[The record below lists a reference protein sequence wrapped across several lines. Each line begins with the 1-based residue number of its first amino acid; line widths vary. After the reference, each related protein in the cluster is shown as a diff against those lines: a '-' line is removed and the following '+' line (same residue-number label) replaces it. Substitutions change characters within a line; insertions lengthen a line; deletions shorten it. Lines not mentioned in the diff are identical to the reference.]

1 MKNLYLLLL
10 SIGLFSNAIAQ
21 TTIKG
26 TVVSKSDGLPIPGAT
41 VLSMDD
47 TQNGV
52 VTDFDGN
59 FSLVVNQASGKIS
72 ISFIGYAKIELSYTG
87 DQTFQIEMEDDLTSL
102 DEVVIIGYGSAK
114 KGDIV
119 TAVSTV
125 DNIETLSSR
134 PVSSLNEFLQ
144 GNVPGLTVTQQ
155 GGSPASSGKIVIR
168 GIGSLNN
175 QDVLTVVDGV
185 IYNGPQ
191 ISPNDIAS
199 VSVLKD
205 AAAAAI
211 YGAQAAAGVIVIETK
226 KGKIGKPV
234 ISIDTFA
241 GIKQVSNLPTPLNAR
256 QQADVYNLA
265 VFNAG
270 SSTFQSAHDGYQN
283 PWGQVTRTNFIEEVF
298 RNAQTN
304 NVNVNISGASETVNY
319 SASVGYFKQEGVL
332 LGTDSERYTLR
343 VRSDYKLT
351 DKLTIGQ
358 NVNVGISEAVGAN
371 TRSGYSGVLANAMY
385 MPSAAPVYDE
395 FGEFHGV
402 APYDLSQF
410 AGAYGD
416 VYNPVALLLRPII
429 TSPTF
434 SVNANL
440 FLEYDIIDDLTY
452 RSSFAYNT
460 SQDNY
465 KRFDPKRPELG
476 RTNLTNSLLQSTTSR
491 YNWIWDNQ
499 ISYDK
504 SFGDHKINATAI
516 YSAQFH
522 ELESSSVYGEGFS
535 SEAAANQYIGNAST
549 FNRPPTSNVSERAL
563 LSMIARATYDY
574 KGKYFVTGSIRR
586 DESSRL
592 HPDNQVDY
600 FSAVS
605 AGWRISNE
613 DFFNVK
619 GIDDLK
625 FRASWGEIGNIGS
638 IGVYSF
644 DVPLGTQISQ
654 IGENGR
660 QNDKGVFA
668 ERNSNPNLLWERIQS
683 TNIGIDLD
691 MFDYKLGITADYYIK
706 ETEGMVFT
714 GSDEKHS
721 GLNPAQENAGLV
733 ENKGI
738 EIAVN
743 YRDKIGDLNYTIR
756 ANASKIKNEL
766 KNLDGYGAGGDVIIE
781 DENLRAALQPFR
793 TQVGRELFTN
803 FLVPQL
809 GIFQNQAEID
819 AHSLNGNL
827 IQPNAVPGDFK
838 FADTNGDGKIDADD
852 REYMGSYQPDYT
864 YSFGASLDYKGFD
877 LNFSF
882 YGVTGVSVFNGYKYL
897 TLNAASNG
905 FNLDNRVL
913 NAWTPSNTNTDIPRI
928 STKDNNNNFGTTSD
942 WYLEDA
948 SFSRLRNIAIGYTL
962 PESAIKGANLRL
974 FLSAENLFTITNYSG
989 LDPEVGGKGMDAG
1002 QYPVS
1007 KTFSLGLSLKL

>member
-1 MKNLYLLLL
+1 MACQYQVQP
-10 SIGLFSNAIAQ
+10 LFQNNDTS
-21 TTIKG
+21 KG
-26 TVVSKSDGLPIPGAT
+26 TA
-41 VLSMDD
+41 
-47 TQNGV
+47 
-52 VTDFDGN
+52 TDFDGN
-59 FSLVVNQASGKIS
+59 FSLQVNQDQGTITVSSLGFSGV
-72 ISFIGYAKIELSYTG
+72 ELTYSG
-87 DQTFQIEMEDDLTSL
+87 DQTFQVILEDGATTL
-102 DEVVIIGYGSAK
+102 DEVVLIGYGSAK

-134 PVSSLNEFLQ
+134 PVASLNDFLQ

-234 ISIDTFA
+234 ISIDTYT

-256 QQADVYNLA
+256 QQADTYNLA

-270 SSTFQSAHDGYQN
+270 SSSFQSAHDGAQN
-283 PWGQVTRTNFIEEVF
+283 PWGQVTRTNWVEEVF
-298 RNAQTN
+298 RSAQTN
-304 NVNVNISGASETVNY
+304 NVNVNISGASETANY

-351 DKLTIGQ
+351 DKLTIGE
-358 NVNVGISEAVGAN
+358 NVNIGISEAVGAN
-371 TRSGYSGVLANAMY
+371 TSSGYSGILANAMY

-402 APYDLSQF
+402 APYDLANF

-416 VYNPVALLLRPII
+416 VYNPVALLLRPAI
-429 TSPTF
+429 TSPTT

-440 FLEYDIIDDLTY
+440 FLEYDIIDGLTY

-460 SQDNY
+460 SQNNF
-465 KRFDPKRPELG
+465 KRFLPIRPELG
-476 RTNLTNSLLQSTTSR
+476 RTNLTNSLWQRTTFSS
-491 YNWIWDNQ
+491 NWIWDNQ

-522 ELESSSVYGEGFS
+522 ELESYSVYGEGFS
-535 SEAAANQYIGNAST
+535 SESPSNQYIGNAST
-549 FNRPPTSNVSERAL
+549 FDPPESSVSERAL

-644 DVPLGTQISQ
+644 DVPLGTQFSQ
-654 IGENGR
+654 IGENGF

-668 ERNSNPNLLWERIQS
+668 ERNSNPGLKWERIQS

-706 ETEGMVFT
+706 ETEGMVFR
-714 GSDEKHS
+714 GSDETHS

-743 YRDKIGDLNYTIR
+743 YKDKIGDLNYTIR
-756 ANASKIKNEL
+756 ANASKIKNKL
-766 KNLDGYGAGGDVIIE
+766 KNLDGYGAGGDVILE
-781 DENLRAALQPFR
+781 DDNVRDVLRPFR

-803 FLVPQL
+803 FLVPHL
-809 GIFQNQAEID
+809 GVFQNQAEID

-852 REYMGSYQPDYT
+852 RAYMGSYQPDFT

-882 YGVTGVSVFNGYKYL
+882 YGVSGVSVFNGYKYL
-897 TLNAASNG
+897 TLNASLNG

-913 NAWTPSNTNTDIPRI
+913 NAWTPTNTDTDIPRI
-928 STKDNNNNFGTTSD
+928 ATKDNNSNFGTTSD

-948 SFSRLRNIAIGYTL
+948 SFLRLRNITLGYTI

-989 LDPEVGGKGMDAG
+989 LDPEVGGKGLDTG

-1007 KTFSLGLSLKL
+1007 KTFSVGLSLKL

>member
-1 MKNLYLLLL
+1 MKKKYLFLLL
-10 SIGLFSNAIAQ
+10 SIGLFSSAIAQ
-21 TTIKG
+21 TTLKG
-26 TVVSKSDGLPIPGAT
+26 TVVSKTDGLPIIGAT
-41 VLSMDD
+41 IISMDN

-59 FSLVVNQASGKIS
+59 FSLVVNQTSGTIS
-72 ISFIGYAKIELSYTG
+72 ISFIGYTKIELSYSG
-87 DQTFQIEMEDDLTSL
+87 NETFQVEMEEDITSL
-102 DEVVIIGYGSAK
+102 DEVVLIGYGSAK

-134 PVSSLNEFLQ
+134 PVASLNDFLQ

-168 GIGSLNN
+168 GVGSLNN

-234 ISIDTFA
+234 ISIDTYT

-256 QQADVYNLA
+256 QQADTYNLA

-270 SSTFQSAHDGYQN
+270 SSSFQSAHDGAQN
-283 PWGQVTRTNFIEEVF
+283 PWGQVTRTNWVEEVF
-298 RNAQTN
+298 RSAQTN
-304 NVNVNISGASETVNY
+304 NVNVNISGASETANY

-351 DKLTIGQ
+351 DKLTIGE
-358 NVNVGISEAVGAN
+358 NVNIGISEAVGAN
-371 TRSGYSGVLANAMY
+371 TSSGYSGILANAMY

-402 APYDLSQF
+402 APYDLANF

-416 VYNPVALLLRPII
+416 VYNPVALLLRPAI
-429 TSPTF
+429 TSPTT

-440 FLEYDIIDDLTY
+440 FLEYDIIDGLTY

-460 SQDNY
+460 SQNNF
-465 KRFDPKRPELG
+465 KRFLPIRPELG
-476 RTNLTNSLLQSTTSR
+476 RTNLTNSLWQRTTFSS
-491 YNWIWDNQ
+491 NWIWDNQ

-522 ELESSSVYGEGFS
+522 ELESYSVYGEGFS
-535 SEAAANQYIGNAST
+535 SESPSNQYIGNSST
-549 FNRPPTSNVSERAL
+549 FDPPESSVSERAL

-644 DVPLGTQISQ
+644 DVPLGTQFSQ
-654 IGENGR
+654 IGENGF

-668 ERNSNPNLLWERIQS
+668 ERNSNPGLKWERIQS

-691 MFDYKLGITADYYIK
+691 MFNYKLGITADYYIK
-706 ETEGMVFT
+706 ETEGMVFR
-714 GSDEKHS
+714 GSDESHS

-743 YRDKIGDLNYTIR
+743 YKDKIGDLNYTIR
-756 ANASKIKNEL
+756 ANASKIKNKL
-766 KNLDGYGAGGDVIIE
+766 KNLDGYGAGGDVILE
-781 DENLRAALQPFR
+781 DDNVRDVLRPFR

-803 FLVPQL
+803 FLVPHL
-809 GIFQNQAEID
+809 GVFQNQAEID

-852 REYMGSYQPDYT
+852 RAYMGSYQPDFT

-882 YGVTGVSVFNGYKYL
+882 YGVSGVSVFNGYKYL
-897 TLNAASNG
+897 TLNASLNG

-913 NAWTPSNTNTDIPRI
+913 IAWTPTNTDTDIPRI
-928 STKDNNNNFGTTSD
+928 ATKDNNSNFGTTSD

-948 SFSRLRNIAIGYTL
+948 SFLRLRNITLGYTI

-989 LDPEVGGKGMDAG
+989 LDPEVGGKGLDTG

-1007 KTFSLGLSLKL
+1007 KTFSVGLSLKL

>member
-1 MKNLYLLLL
+1 MKKKYLFLLL
-10 SIGLFSNAIAQ
+10 SIGLFSSAIAQ
-21 TTIKG
+21 TTLKG
-26 TVVSKSDGLPIPGAT
+26 TVVSKTDGLPIIGAT
-41 VLSMDD
+41 IISMDN

-59 FSLVVNQASGKIS
+59 FSLVVNQTSGTIS
-72 ISFIGYAKIELSYTG
+72 ISFIGYTKIELSYSG
-87 DQTFQIEMEDDLTSL
+87 NETFQVEMEEDITSL
-102 DEVVIIGYGSAK
+102 DEVVLIGYGSAK

-134 PVSSLNEFLQ
+134 PVASLNDFLQ

-168 GIGSLNN
+168 GVGSLNN

-234 ISIDTFA
+234 ISIDTYT

-256 QQADVYNLA
+256 QQADTYNLA

-270 SSTFQSAHDGYQN
+270 SSSFQSAHDGAQN
-283 PWGQVTRTNFIEEVF
+283 PWGQVTRTNWVEEVF
-298 RNAQTN
+298 RSAQTN
-304 NVNVNISGASETVNY
+304 NVNVNISGASETANY

-351 DKLTIGQ
+351 DKLTIGE
-358 NVNVGISEAVGAN
+358 NVNIGISEAVGAN
-371 TRSGYSGVLANAMY
+371 TSSGYSGILANAMY

-402 APYDLSQF
+402 APYDLANF

-416 VYNPVALLLRPII
+416 VYNPVALLLRPAI
-429 TSPTF
+429 TSPTT

-440 FLEYDIIDDLTY
+440 FLEYDIIDGLTY

-460 SQDNY
+460 SQNNF
-465 KRFDPKRPELG
+465 KRFLPIRPELG
-476 RTNLTNSLLQSTTSR
+476 RTNLTNSLWQRTTFSS
-491 YNWIWDNQ
+491 NWIWDNQ

-522 ELESSSVYGEGFS
+522 ELESYSVYGEGFS
-535 SEAAANQYIGNAST
+535 SESPSNQYIGNAST
-549 FNRPPTSNVSERAL
+549 FDPPESSVSERAL

-644 DVPLGTQISQ
+644 DVPLGTQFSQ
-654 IGENGR
+654 IGENGF

-668 ERNSNPNLLWERIQS
+668 ERNSNPGLKWERIQS

-706 ETEGMVFT
+706 ETEGMVFR
-714 GSDEKHS
+714 GSDETHS

-743 YRDKIGDLNYTIR
+743 YKDKIGDLNYTIR
-756 ANASKIKNEL
+756 ANASKIKNKL
-766 KNLDGYGAGGDVIIE
+766 KNLDGYGAGGDVILE
-781 DENLRAALQPFR
+781 DDNVRDVLRPFR

-803 FLVPQL
+803 FLVPHL
-809 GIFQNQAEID
+809 GVFQNQAEID

-852 REYMGSYQPDYT
+852 RAYMGSYQPDFT

-877 LNFSF
+877 LNFNF
-882 YGVTGVSVFNGYKYL
+882 YGVSGSSVFNGYKYL
-897 TLNAASNG
+897 TLNASLNG

-913 NAWTPSNTNTDIPRI
+913 NAWTPTNTDTDIPRI
-928 STKDNNNNFGTTSD
+928 ATKDNNSNFGTTSD

-948 SFSRLRNIAIGYTL
+948 SFLRLRNITLGYTI

-989 LDPEVGGKGMDAG
+989 LDPEVGGKGLDTG

-1007 KTFSLGLSLKL
+1007 KTFSVGLSLKL

>member
-1 MKNLYLLLL
+1 MKKKYLFLLL
-10 SIGLFSNAIAQ
+10 SIGLFSSAIAQ
-21 TTIKG
+21 TTLKG
-26 TVVSKSDGLPIPGAT
+26 TVVSKTDGLPIIGAT
-41 VLSMDD
+41 IISMDN

-59 FSLVVNQASGKIS
+59 FSLVVNQTSGTIS
-72 ISFIGYAKIELSYTG
+72 ISFIGYTKIELSYSG
-87 DQTFQIEMEDDLTSL
+87 NETFQVEMEEDITSL
-102 DEVVIIGYGSAK
+102 DEVVLIGYGSAK

-134 PVSSLNEFLQ
+134 PVASLNDFLQ

-234 ISIDTFA
+234 ISIDTYT

-256 QQADVYNLA
+256 QQADTYNLA

-270 SSTFQSAHDGYQN
+270 SSSFQSAHDGAQN
-283 PWGQVTRTNFIEEVF
+283 PWGQVTRTNWVEEVF
-298 RNAQTN
+298 RSAQTN
-304 NVNVNISGASETVNY
+304 NVNVNISGASETANY

-351 DKLTIGQ
+351 DKLTIGE
-358 NVNVGISEAVGAN
+358 NVNIGISEAVGAN
-371 TRSGYSGVLANAMY
+371 TSSGYSGILANAMY

-402 APYDLSQF
+402 APYDLANF

-416 VYNPVALLLRPII
+416 VYNPVALLLRPAI
-429 TSPTF
+429 TSPTT

-440 FLEYDIIDDLTY
+440 FLEYDIIDGLTY

-460 SQDNY
+460 SQNNF
-465 KRFDPKRPELG
+465 KRFLPIRPELG
-476 RTNLTNSLLQSTTSR
+476 RTNLTNSLWQRTTFSS
-491 YNWIWDNQ
+491 NWIWDNQ

-522 ELESSSVYGEGFS
+522 ELESYSVYGEGFS
-535 SEAAANQYIGNAST
+535 SESPSNQYIGNAST
-549 FNRPPTSNVSERAL
+549 FDPPESSVSERAL

-644 DVPLGTQISQ
+644 DVPLGTQFSQ
-654 IGENGR
+654 IGENGF

-668 ERNSNPNLLWERIQS
+668 ERNSNPGLKWERIQS

-691 MFDYKLGITADYYIK
+691 MFNYKLGITADYYIK
-706 ETEGMVFT
+706 ETEGMVFR
-714 GSDEKHS
+714 GSDESHS

-743 YRDKIGDLNYTIR
+743 YKDKIGDLNYTIR
-756 ANASKIKNEL
+756 ANASKIKNKL
-766 KNLDGYGAGGDVIIE
+766 KNLDGYGAGGDVILE
-781 DENLRAALQPFR
+781 DDNVRDVLRPFR

-803 FLVPQL
+803 FLVPHL

-852 REYMGSYQPDYT
+852 RAYMGSYQPDFT

-882 YGVTGVSVFNGYKYL
+882 YGVSGVSVFNGYKYL
-897 TLNAASNG
+897 TLNASLNG

-913 NAWTPSNTNTDIPRI
+913 NAWTPTNTDTDIPRI
-928 STKDNNNNFGTTSD
+928 ATKDNNSNFGTTSD

-948 SFSRLRNIAIGYTL
+948 SFLRLRNITLGYTI

-989 LDPEVGGKGMDAG
+989 LDPEVGGKGLDTG

-1007 KTFSLGLSLKL
+1007 KTFSVGLSLKL

>member
-1 MKNLYLLLL
+1 MKKNYLFLLL
-10 SIGLFSNAIAQ
+10 SIGLFSSAIAQ
-21 TTIKG
+21 TTLKG
-26 TVVSKSDGLPIPGAT
+26 TVVSKTDGLPIIGAT

-87 DQTFQIEMEDDLTSL
+87 DQTFQVEMEDDLTSL
-102 DEVVIIGYGSAK
+102 DEVVLIGYGSAK

-134 PVSSLNEFLQ
+134 PVASLNEFLQ

-185 IYNGPQ
+185 IYDGPQ

-234 ISIDTFA
+234 ISIDTYT

-256 QQADVYNLA
+256 QQADTYNLA

-270 SSTFQSAHDGYQN
+270 SSSFQSAHDGTQN
-283 PWGQVTRTNFIEEVF
+283 PWGQVTRTNWVEEVF
-298 RNAQTN
+298 RSAQTN
-304 NVNVNISGASETVNY
+304 NVNVNISGASETANY
-319 SASVGYFKQEGVL
+319 SASVGYFKQEGVI

-351 DKLTIGQ
+351 DKLTIGE
-358 NVNVGISEAVGAN
+358 NVNIGISEAVGAN
-371 TRSGYSGVLANAMY
+371 TSSGYSGILANAMY

-402 APYDLSQF
+402 APYDLANF

-416 VYNPVALLLRPII
+416 VYNPVALLLRPAI
-429 TSPTF
+429 TSPTT

-440 FLEYDIIDDLTY
+440 FLEYDIIDGLTY

-460 SQDNY
+460 SQNNF
-465 KRFDPKRPELG
+465 KRFLPIRPELG
-476 RTNLTNSLLQSTTSR
+476 RTNLTNSLWQSTTFSS
-491 YNWIWDNQ
+491 NWIWDNQ

-522 ELESSSVYGEGFS
+522 ELESYSVYGEGFS
-535 SEAAANQYIGNAST
+535 SESPSNQYIGNAST
-549 FNRPPTSNVSERAL
+549 FDPPESSVSERAL

-644 DVPLGTQISQ
+644 DVPLGTQYSQ
-654 IGENGR
+654 IGENGF

-668 ERNSNPNLLWERIQS
+668 ERNSNPGLKWERIQS

-706 ETEGMVFT
+706 ETEGMVFR

-743 YRDKIGDLNYTIR
+743 YKDKIGDLNYTIR
-756 ANASKIKNEL
+756 ANASKIKNKL
-766 KNLDGYGAGGDVIIE
+766 KNLDGYGAGGDVILE
-781 DENLRAALQPFR
+781 DDNVRDVLRPFR

-803 FLVPQL
+803 FLVPHL

-852 REYMGSYQPDYT
+852 RAYMGSYQPDFT

-882 YGVTGVSVFNGYKYL
+882 YGVSGVSVFNGYKYL
-897 TLNAASNG
+897 TLNASLNG

-913 NAWTPSNTNTDIPRI
+913 NAWTPTNTDTDIPRI
-928 STKDNNNNFGTTSD
+928 ATTDNNSNFGTTSD

-948 SFSRLRNIAIGYTL
+948 SFLRLRNITLGYTI

-989 LDPEVGGKGMDAG
+989 LDPEVGGKGLDTG

-1007 KTFSLGLSLKL
+1007 KTFSVGLSLKL